1 MVRRTYFSKEKSQDI
16 LYKYI
21 MAGVCTSCAGMTGG
35 AGVEFFEQNQ
45 LVANLAENSIKC
57 QKDYNGC
64 VYSAQ
69 GAIMCGL
76 KQSNEV
82 KKNDVKETF
91 VPGMA
96 IGGIPNIP
104 ALPNFKSLSEQNTN
118 APSRQFY

>member
-1 MVRRTYFSKEKSQDI
+1 
-16 LYKYI
+16 

-76 KQSNEV
+76 KNDGIVSV
-82 KKNDVKETF
+82 KKGNDIKETF
-91 VPGMA
+91 VPGMG